1 MILPGAGLASPTG
14 RMDIGQG
21 SGGSG
26 TLSQRLHYLPV
37 SPFSILF
44 LSSPYPST
52 RLCPKAEPPLTL
64 TEH

>member
-26 TLSQRLHYLPV
+26 TLSQRLDYLPV

-44 LSSPYPST
+44 LSSSLST

>member
-37 SPFSILF
+37 SPFSMF
-44 LSSPYPST
+44 LSSSLST